1 MVELFNMTQN
11 SFFEHLSEKL
21 KMAKGRLFAVI
32 ACYAVLLAIALYA
45 LLPARSSHER
55 FLVGTVIAVFVLL
68 FIKTMK
74 HAHDDD
80 AE

>member
-1 MVELFNMTQN
+1 MTQN
-11 SFFEHLSEKL
+11 SFFQQMSEKL
-21 KMAKGRLFAVI
+21 KTAKGRLFAVI

-45 LLPARSSHER
+45 LLPARTSNER

-74 HAHDDD
+74 HADD
-80 AE
+80 